1 MRFDPS
7 VVSASVSAIPPVLV
21 MIESLFYVSSRARQV
36 TVEFGKVVEETG
48 HRAYVS
54 NKTLGKVFQMTE
66 HKIAGLLRVR
76 FAKQRYKKLPLMQKL
91 RPMEKSDIPH

>member
-1 MRFDPS
+1 MKLKFDK
-7 VVSASVSAIPPVLV
+7 I
-21 MIESLFYVSSRARQV
+21 
-36 TVEFGKVVEETG
+36 VEDTG

-54 NKTLGKVFQMTE
+54 NKTLGKIFQMSE